1 MREPSVRLVTRTV
14 CADACRSL
22 PSAVSCAL
30 QVYAVIVGNLSS
42 LVMKQDDEIIAK
54 RAQLELVQGYVRHIR
69 VPKELKQRLT
79 RFFQQRFKS
88 TSLSAVPADV
98 IYRGLP
104 MEVQIEVSKH
114 TNRAVIEAAR
124 ILRGCSA
131 GFVDRLS
138 SLLQERTPEA
148 ESVIFRTAEACKELI
163 FVASG
168 VIELYDD
175 HQPGEEASITET
187 RSFGETLGDVPFVFQ
202 VGAQLQLGH
211 AASQRVRGT
220 AQCARIRTRP
230 VSRAHESH
238 REPARSRFGTCTTRA
253 QHRTWRR
260 ACLCSCRRGT
270 LTCLRPFLACTTS

>member
-1 MREPSVRLVTRTV
+1 
-14 CADACRSL
+14 
-22 PSAVSCAL
+22 
-30 QVYAVIVGNLSS
+30 
-42 LVMKQDDEIIAK
+42 MKQDDEIIAK

-163 FVASG
+163 FVAAG

-175 HQPGEEASITET
+175 HQPGEELAITET

-202 VGAQLQLGH
+202 VGAAAAGAICRIAAHVKHRPLRAQSH
-211 AASQRVRGT
+211 APA
-220 AQCARIRTRP
+220 
-230 VSRAHESH
+230 VSRAHASH
-238 REPARSRFGTCTTRA
+238 REPACAPGAARA
-253 QHRTWRR
+253 QRARSTGRR
-260 ACLCSCRRGT
+260 DAHVRAPVDGVR
-270 LTCLRPFLACTTS
+270 

>member
-104 MEVQIEVSKH
+104 MELQIEVSKH

-220 AQCARIRTRP
+220 AQCARSRTRP
-230 VSRAHESH
+230 QFRALTSPTAN
-238 REPARSRFGTCTTRA
+238 RRAPGSARAQRARSTG
-253 QHRTWRR
+253 
-260 ACLCSCRRGT
+260 RGDAHV
-270 LTCLRPFLACTTS
+270 CAPVGGVR